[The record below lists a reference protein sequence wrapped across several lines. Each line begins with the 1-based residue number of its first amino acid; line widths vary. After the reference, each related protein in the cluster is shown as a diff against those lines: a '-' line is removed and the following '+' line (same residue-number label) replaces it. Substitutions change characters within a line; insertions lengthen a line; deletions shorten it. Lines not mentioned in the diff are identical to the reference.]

1 MPYLRRTLLATALLA
16 SGLGLAYAQGQ
27 SPYDPAQLPTIKGR
41 VAQYLPTPRGD
52 VDGLILDDGTEVH
65 VPPHLSTQLVFAVK
79 PGDTI
84 TVHGLKARAVPLVA
98 AASVTNDAS
107 GVTVAWAGPPHLRD
121 DSPIEVTGT
130 VKAPLYD
137 PRGEVAGV
145 LLADGTVVHL
155 PPPEARRLA
164 DQLAPGKAIVARGAG
179 YAGPLGKSLDAREVG
194 PDAAHLVTVA
204 GPRPPMGERWWRE
217 RMGHMRPGMMDMHG
231 DGGPP
236 PPPPPGAP
244 PEPPPQ

>member
-1 MPYLRRTLLATALLA
+1 MPHLRRILLATALLG
-16 SGLGLAYAQGQ
+16 SGLGLAYAQGT

-121 DSPIEVTGT
+121 DSPVEAKGA

-137 PRGEVAGV
+137 PRGEVADV

-164 DQLAPGKAIVARGAG
+164 DQLAPGKNIVARGAG
-179 YAGPLGKSLDAREVG
+179 YVGPLGKALDAREIG
-194 PDAAHLVTVA
+194 PDDAHLVTIA

-217 RMGHMRPGMMDMHG
+217 RMGHMHPGMMGMRG
-231 DGGPP
+231 DGPP
-236 PPPPPGAP
+236 PPPPPGEP
-244 PEPPPQ
+244 PEPPRQ